1 MNHRRVGSM
10 KLAVLAAL
18 VSIATVT
25 YTRATAAQLIALKDG
40 PVVMGHVGL
49 NSTSTAEHRKFWS
62 TLGGTS
68 VSPYNREM
76 FQFPNIY
83 VSPGHGTNPTGG
95 TSGTT
100 VDHIAFQI
108 ADLRTVLSRMA
119 ASGYPRWD
127 HAENADPRSKGAF
140 LMGPDGIKVELVE
153 NTKMPFAIAMDHI
166 HFAGPDGNAMREW
179 YAKVLDARR
188 TTRGPM
194 PAAELPGVALIFQT
208 ARDPVVGTA
217 GRVLDHVTF
226 EVRGLAAF
234 CERLQAAG
242 IKLDRPYTRQTTMNL
257 GVAFLTD
264 PWGTSIELTEGYD
277 RIAP

>member
-1 MNHRRVGSM
+1 MNHPWAGSM
-10 KLAVLAAL
+10 KLAVLLAL

-25 YTRATAAQLIALKDG
+25 YTRTTSAQLIALKDG

-49 NSTSTAEHRKFWS
+49 NSTSTVEHKKFWS

-68 VSPYNREM
+68 VSPFNREM

-83 VSPGHGTNPTGG
+83 VSPGHGSNPTGG

-100 VDHIAFQI
+100 VDHIAFQVP
-108 ADLRTVLSRMA
+108 DLRTALSRMA
-119 ASGYPRWD
+119 AIGYPQWD
-127 HAENADPRSKGAF
+127 HAENTEPHSKGAF

-153 NTKMPFAIAMDHI
+153 NTQMAYVIAVDHI
-166 HFAGPDGNAMREW
+166 HFAGPDANAMREW
-179 YAKVLDARR
+179 YAKVLNARR

-194 PAAELPGVALIFQT
+194 LAAELPGVALIFQAT
-208 ARDPVVGTA
+208 SHPVVGTA

-234 CERLQAAG
+234 CDRLQAAG
-242 IKLDRPYTRQTTMNL
+242 IKLDRPYTKQTTMNL

-277 RIAP
+277 SIAR

>member
-1 MNHRRVGSM
+1 MNQ
-10 KLAVLAAL
+10 LAFLVAL
-18 VSIATVT
+18 FSIATAT
-25 YTRATAAQLIALKDG
+25 YARGTSAQLIALKDG

-49 NSTSTAEHRKFWS
+49 NSTSTAEHKKFWS

-68 VSPYNREM
+68 VSPFNREM

-100 VDHIAFQI
+100 VDHIAFQVP
-108 ADLRTVLSRMA
+108 DVRTVLSRMA
-119 ASGYPRWD
+119 AIGYLRWH
-127 HAENADPRSKGAF
+127 HAENVNPHAKGAF
-140 LMGPDGIKVELVE
+140 LMGPDGMKVELVE
-153 NTKMPFAIAMDHI
+153 NPQAAHGIAMDHI
-166 HFAGPDGNAMREW
+166 HYAGPDANAMRDW
-179 YAKVLDARR
+179 YVKTLDAKR
-188 TTRGPM
+188 TTRGEVL
-194 PAAELPGVALIFQT
+194 AAELPGVALLFQE
-208 ARDPVVGTA
+208 ASHPVVGTV

-234 CERLQAAG
+234 CDRLQAAG
-242 IKLDRPYTRQTTMNL
+242 IKLDRPYFKQVSMNL

-264 PWGTSIELTEGYD
+264 PGGTSVEFTEGYD